1 MPDRVVSGQ
10 IESLAGLFTALGVA
24 VSFSQ
29 SRLFVFI
36 VLVSYSSSTKAS
48 RIGVLDA
55 KCFFPSLPWRQTLGL
70 HGSSFC
76 LRLRWWCW
84 FPNRDRGAD
93 LMRLVL
99 KHLSVIASS
108 TRGDKAHES

>member
-36 VLVSYSSSTKAS
+36 VLVSYSSSTTNQGFFTA
-48 RIGVLDA
+48 GVL
-55 KCFFPSLPWRQTLGL
+55 PLLGL
-70 HGSSFC
+70 SVTARVPHSVGF
-76 LRLRWWCW
+76 L
-84 FPNRDRGAD
+84 FAGDRSPAD
-93 LMRLVL
+93 IVSYLL
-99 KHLSVIASS
+99 KHPGLVSWMQNVSS
-108 TRGDKAHES
+108 RPFLD